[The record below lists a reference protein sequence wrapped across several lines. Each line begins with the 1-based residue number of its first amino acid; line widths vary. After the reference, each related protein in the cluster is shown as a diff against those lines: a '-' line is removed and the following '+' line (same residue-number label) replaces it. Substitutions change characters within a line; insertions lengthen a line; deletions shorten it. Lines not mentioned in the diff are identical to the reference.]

1 MCPTPGATVTTAEV
15 VARIKSAARESHAT
29 LVYLAHAGG
38 GGDETAGE
46 REAILEALGP
56 PRPRAPSRSSR
67 VRRREAE
74 AAAAEAA
81 ALAADGAPGGA
92 LVARSASTAEAA
104 AAALG
109 ADAAAALSPFEL
121 SLIEQEICASLADAF
136 LPSALSTWS
145 GTVTLDR
152 RARGRRVLSEIDA
165 PYRDLAPPFAS

>member
-1 MCPTPGATVTTAEV
+1 MPDHV
-15 VARIKSAARESHAT
+15 ES
-29 LVYLAHAGG
+29 
-38 GGDETAGE
+38 
-46 REAILEALGP
+46 
-56 PRPRAPSRSSR
+56 
-67 VRRREAE
+67 
-74 AAAAEAA
+74 
-81 ALAADGAPGGA
+81 ADGRNA
-92 LVARSASTAEAA
+92 SASDAQISCSISESSNGESA

-121 SLIEQEICASLADAF
+121 SLVEQEICASLADAF